1 VVEESP
7 QLICAH
13 LTASL
18 EVRRSDRSGHDSL
31 RPGDALTSTRYFP
44 RYAEID
50 RFEAPLMAH
59 RQFTD
64 ARGVV
69 WDVYDVVSL
78 PGFGRP
84 GEPQLAPHS
93 EVFRAARSWLAFE
106 SGDDKRRYPTIPEN
120 WEAAPAA
127 QMQRWLDEATPVSK
141 RSP

>member
-1 VVEESP
+1 MS
-7 QLICAH
+7 
-13 LTASL
+13 
-18 EVRRSDRSGHDSL
+18 
-31 RPGDALTSTRYFP
+31 RYFP
-44 RYAEID
+44 RYAETD
-50 RFEAPLMAH
+50 LPEAPLMAH

-93 EVFRAARSWLAFE
+93 EVFRAARSWLVFE
-106 SGDDKRRYPTIPEN
+106 SADEKRRYPAIPDN
-120 WEAAPAA
+120 WEHAPPAELERLLA
-127 QMQRWLDEATPVSK
+127 EATAVSK

>member
-1 VVEESP
+1 
-7 QLICAH
+7 
-13 LTASL
+13 
-18 EVRRSDRSGHDSL
+18 
-31 RPGDALTSTRYFP
+31 
-44 RYAEID
+44 
-50 RFEAPLMAH
+50 MAH

-93 EVFRAARSWLAFE
+93 EVFRAARSWLVFE
-106 SGDDKRRYPTIPEN
+106 SADEKRRYPSIPEN
-120 WEAAPAA
+120 WEQAALAELE
-127 QMQRWLDEATPVSK
+127 RLLGEATAVSK

>member
-1 VVEESP
+1 
-7 QLICAH
+7 
-13 LTASL
+13 
-18 EVRRSDRSGHDSL
+18 
-31 RPGDALTSTRYFP
+31 
-44 RYAEID
+44 
-50 RFEAPLMAH
+50 MAH

-64 ARGVV
+64 ASGVV

-120 WEAAPAA
+120 WESAPTEKL
-127 QMQRWLDEATPVSK
+127 QRWLDEATLVSK
-141 RSP
+141 RSTD